1 MPGTDPPVTTSRG
14 DRRRITPWLRGHIGL
29 VVLLA
34 APVVVFGIPLLFGQV
49 FLDGDNLIQ
58 NYPLR
63 VLVGQDLIHG
73 HLPLL
78 NPYIFSGTPLLGGF
92 NAGGAYPLTWLFAIL
107 PAELAWT
114 LNLIAAYEVAVV
126 GMYLFLRRQTVS
138 ATAATFGAAAF
149 SFGGFLG
156 GQIVHIDLISGTAWL
171 PWMLLGVHGLTEP
184 GAASAS
190 TVPRRDAPPR
200 WWWGLLL
207 AAATALTVLAGAP
220 ESVLDAAVVVLI
232 YLIWRYGR
240 YGRAGWRD
248 ASGRRSPLAPLG
260 YLLVS
265 IGVGLAA
272 SAAQWLPGLV
282 FTAQSQRATPTYQ
295 FFTSGSLPW
304 RLTALVFSPFVLGT
318 NQHELSSYFGAYN
331 FPEVTSYVGILAL
344 IAAFALLTR
353 RWRRRPEASRWWIW
367 YVVLVLSLVAA
378 WGGDTPFGHVLF
390 LIPGI
395 KSERLLNRSLLG
407 VDFALATLLAWWVHM
422 VVADRAR
429 ARAAGVGPEAAGT
442 ATSGS
447 MPARTRSR
455 GVEVAVT
462 CIPLVVV
469 TVLCVGSWLWSN
481 GLEQFIGTQY
491 QSTSSMRLA
500 VAAVLTGGVVIAAA
514 ATWIALF
521 PRRLNPTM
529 LRRALAVVMAVDL
542 VFFTVLILHG
552 PVTQTTAQAT
562 GPTGDRLT
570 AVTGNGR
577 FIIYDPDR
585 FLQGE
590 LFALGQTD
598 LNVPKQLPSAQG
610 YAALVDGNYYRATG
624 AHLQEDLDPYTLA
637 GSTWDDLNVTV
648 LLSLPSYFVTPVPSA
663 SPTHRATSFPS
674 DPDAFVGGP
683 AVPPDPIR
691 LAAGA
696 GHTWYFGSTL
706 TLTGGEIPVD
716 GGAVGPAARIGLIT
730 PTGSVAWVAQSVR
743 PADRAAGTAL
753 RFSLDA
759 PTVAAG
765 IVVQNGPGKPITAA
779 TPEVDTVE
787 DGTVALDGRLQNA
800 VTPPHWTFTGTIGSF
815 GVFRNARPHGW
826 AWTTARNAGD
836 RPGQVRQLSAG
847 RDGTQRFL
855 VRAQNPV
862 WLVRSEAPAPGWH
875 ATVQAVDATGSRA
888 RGSATSAP
896 VVSLKVTQR
905 VKVPAGDFVVTFHY
919 APVSALAGL
928 GLSAVGGLSLVV
940 GGVFVLV
947 DRRRRRRR
955 GGRGMPHAAGSS
967 VSTD

>member
-1 MPGTDPPVTTSRG
+1 MTDTDPHVATDSGRG
-14 DRRRITPWLRGHIGL
+14 RRITPWIGGHVGL

-34 APVVVFGIPLLFGQV
+34 APVLVFGIPLLFGQV

-78 NPYIFSGTPLLGGF
+78 NPYIFSGAPLLGGF

-107 PAELAWT
+107 PDDLAWT
-114 LNLIAAYEVAVV
+114 LNLIAAYQVAVV

-138 ATAATFGAAAF
+138 ATAASFGAAAF
-149 SFGGFLG
+149 AFGGFLG

-184 GAASAS
+184 GEAPSS
-190 TVPRRDAPPR
+190 TAPQGDAPPR
-200 WWWGLLL
+200 WWWALLL
-207 AAATALTVLAGAP
+207 AAAMALTILAGAP

-232 YLIWRYGR
+232 YLIWRYWWYRRSGSS
-240 YGRAGWRD
+240 D

-260 YLLVS
+260 YLAASV
-265 IGVGLAA
+265 GVGLAA
-272 SAAQWLPGLV
+272 SGAQWLPGLV

-318 NQHELSSYFGAYN
+318 NQYEVSNYFGAYN
-331 FPEVTSYVGILAL
+331 FAEVTSYVGILAL

-367 YVVLVLSLVAA
+367 YVVLVLSLIAA

-395 KSERLLNRSLLG
+395 KSQRLLNRSLLG
-407 VDFALATLLAWWVHM
+407 VDFALAALLAWWVHL
-422 VVADRAR
+422 VLADRAR
-429 ARAAGVGPEAAGT
+429 SARAGQEAAAT
-442 ATSGS
+442 AASDSTRTG
-447 MPARTRSR
+447 TRSR
-455 GVEVAVT
+455 GVEAAVT

-481 GLEQFIGTQY
+481 GLEQSIGTQY
-491 QSTSSMRLA
+491 PSTSSMRLA
-500 VAAVLTGGVVIAAA
+500 VAGVLTGGVVITGA

-521 PRRLNPTM
+521 PGRLTPTG
-529 LRRALAVVMAVDL
+529 LRRALALVMAVDL
-542 VFFTVLILHG
+542 VFFTALILHG
-552 PVTQTTAQAT
+552 PVTQTTAHAT
-562 GPTGDRLT
+562 GPTADRLT

-577 FIIYDPDR
+577 FIVYDPDR

-590 LFALGQTD
+590 LFAMGQTD

-624 AHLQEDLDPYTLA
+624 VHLQEDLDPYTLA

-674 DPDAFVGGP
+674 DPNAFVGGP
-683 AVPPDPIR
+683 TVPSDPIR
-691 LAAGA
+691 LAAG
-696 GHTWYFGSTL
+696 GRHTWYFGSTL
-706 TLTGGEIPVD
+706 TLTSGEIPVD
-716 GGAVGPAARIGLIT
+716 GAVGPSARIGLIT
-730 PTGSVAWVAQSVR
+730 PTGSVAWLAPSAVADNGG
-743 PADRAAGTAL
+743 AEGAL
-753 RFSLDA
+753 RFRLDV

-765 IVVQNGPGKPITAA
+765 IVVQNGPGKPLTAV

-800 VTPPHWTFTGTIGSF
+800 VIPPHWTFTGTIGSF
-815 GVFRNARPHGW
+815 GVFRNSRPHGW

-855 VRAQNPV
+855 VHAQNPV

-875 ATVQAVDATGSRA
+875 ATVQAVDLTGSRA

-896 VVSLKVTQR
+896 IVSLKVTQR
-905 VKVPAGDFVVTFHY
+905 VRVPAGYFVVTFDY
-919 APVSALAGL
+919 APVAALAGV

-947 DRRRRRRR
+947 GWRRRRH
-955 GGRGMPHAAGSS
+955 GRGVPPVDGPSL
-967 VSTD
+967 STE